1 MKRFVTLKKQK
12 GPHCQSSSTNLR
24 NAASHLMLNQ
34 NQNTSDGQIYSQ
46 QHQSYYLTKQ
56 RKHDL
61 YDA

>member
-34 NQNTSDGQIYSQ
+34 NPNTSDGQIYS
-46 QHQSYYLTKQ
+46 
-56 RKHDL
+56 
-61 YDA
+61 